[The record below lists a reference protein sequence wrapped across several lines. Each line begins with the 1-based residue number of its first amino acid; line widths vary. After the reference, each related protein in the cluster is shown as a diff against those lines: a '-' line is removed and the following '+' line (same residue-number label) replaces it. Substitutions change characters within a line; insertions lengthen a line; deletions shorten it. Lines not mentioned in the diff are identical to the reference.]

1 MFPSSALPF
10 RSHMLQRQNMSA
22 RQNWRPTVPA
32 LQAKSAGKAAVLND
46 MPGIELPEHHTM
58 KAMAPYRGG
67 GGMPGTPA
75 LPPGY
80 IMIPDP
86 NAPIHQTFGQRLAAQ
101 AGNGRKKGKGK
112 GHGKDGKGGN
122 SFAKDKGKNGK
133 KPKGTEKGRKGK
145 GEKGKGKSDKGKGKG
160 KAKNLPADIWSNEVP
175 PPEMTAKK
183 AKLAA
188 KEAAV
193 QEVSQVQT
201 WVNAVVKAALAALE
215 IPSLSRKGKT
225 RVNQYVATLYAE
237 YGKLATNTPEVAGTV
252 QIMISEEDDWL
263 KAHQPKEKMP
273 KIEAGSEAIIP
284 GAISAATAHP
294 NLSTS
299 VSEQDY
305 VKMRDADESDTYS
318 TSSSNADDK
327 VPAMDEPLSS
337 KQTKMA
343 KDMIREL
350 YASVKAR
357 KLTRSQYA
365 FATWKLQSVVYPLSG
380 ECRAP
385 DNQGAPVMTID
396 VSEQADDA
404 SVAAAV
410 DKEDTPDTTMAVPEP
425 APASPPPPD
434 AADALMNVK
443 LEPK

>member
-1 MFPSSALPF
+1 
-10 RSHMLQRQNMSA
+10 
-22 RQNWRPTVPA
+22 
-32 LQAKSAGKAAVLND
+32 
-46 MPGIELPEHHTM
+46 MPGI
-58 KAMAPYRGG
+58 
-67 GGMPGTPA
+67 PA
-75 LPPGY
+75 LPAGY

-86 NAPIHQTFGQRLAAQ
+86 NAPIRQTLGQRLAAQ

-112 GHGKDGKGGN
+112 GYGKDGKGGK

-160 KAKNLPADIWSNEVP
+160 KAKNLPADIWPNEVP

-215 IPSLSRKGKT
+215 IPSLSRKGKS

-237 YGKLATNTPEVAGTV
+237 YGMLAPNTPEVAGTV

-263 KAHQPKEKMP
+263 KAHQPKEKKP

-284 GAISAATAHP
+284 GANSAVSAQP

-299 VSEQDY
+299 VSEQKD
-305 VKMRDADESDTYS
+305 VNMGDADESDTYS

-365 FATWKLQSVVYPLSG
+365 FATWKLQGAVYPTSK

-385 DNQGAPVMTID
+385 VNQAEPVTID
-396 VSEQADDA
+396 VSETAEETN
-404 SVAAAV
+404 AAAPMEEE
-410 DKEDTPDTTMAVPEP
+410 KEDAPDATMASPVV
-425 APASPPPPD
+425 APAAPPPPEAVD
-434 AADALMNVK
+434 PLTKVK
-443 LEPK
+443 AELEPK